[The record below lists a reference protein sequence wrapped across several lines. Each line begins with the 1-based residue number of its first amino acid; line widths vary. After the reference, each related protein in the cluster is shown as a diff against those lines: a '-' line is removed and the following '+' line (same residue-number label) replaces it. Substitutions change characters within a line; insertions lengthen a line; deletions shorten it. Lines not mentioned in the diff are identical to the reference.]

1 MRIGLTSCMLPVW
14 NARAQRT
21 RTPPF
26 CPGASPN
33 PTLSSDKQIIFAGVC
48 AAHNTL
54 SVYIN
59 SDIFQ

>member
-26 CPGASPN
+26 CPGVSLN
-33 PTLSSDKQIIFAGVC
+33 PKRSSDKQIIFAGVL
-48 AAHNTL
+48 H
-54 SVYIN
+54 
-59 SDIFQ
+59 

>member
-33 PTLSSDKQIIFAGVC
+33 PTLSSDKQIIFAGVLLT
-48 AAHNTL
+48 TL